1 MLLHLLNWQIDVLVF
16 SLLTLVIML
25 VVDRLV
31 LRKSLVLSS
40 RLKLWGVMGLLVAGS
55 VYLTIRRGTQER
67 DRLRASVAGLA
78 PTYADGMAQLGHN
91 QLQLNSGDD
100 DPRLL
105 RMIEQQKLW
114 LKLNP
119 GIDDIYTFRR
129 DQEGQVRLIVDSE
142 TDYDRNSIYEG
153 EREER
158 TELGEIYP
166 EEDVTPEMEQALLGL
181 TLFEDQPFT
190 DRWGTWVTAYAPMFD
205 ADGKLDAVLGID
217 FSASNWLVA
226 IMWARCSVLGF
237 ATVLTVTLLG
247 SSSLVAILR
256 EDLHQREVLSRDL
269 EAKSRTL
276 ELLNQDL
283 GKARDAADQANK
295 AKSEF
300 LANMSH
306 EIRTPMN
313 GILGLTELLLQ
324 SELTKEQRRNMELVV
339 SSGDALMTVLNDI
352 LDFSKIEANM
362 LTISPIDFEVREV
375 VGNSM
380 KLLSFRAAE
389 RNLELTCRIIP
400 SVPRMIVADAGRI
413 RQILVNLVGNAIKFT
428 HEGEVAVTVADVGRK
443 GDQIELLFSVRD
455 TGIGI
460 PVDRQKQVFEAFVQ
474 ADGSTTRHYGGTG
487 LGLAICKRLVE
498 LMGGRIWVDSIPGV
512 GSTFSFQI
520 TCQMASP
527 AAIEEKSCP
536 VAVPQLRVLVVDDNQ
551 TNRLI
556 MTEMLDAW
564 RMSVVAVSHG
574 SEVPGVL
581 RRAHEA
587 GAPFN
592 LVLLDVH
599 MPEIDGFAVA
609 DSIGRLEFAKDTTV
623 IMLSSSDASHHRESL
638 KRTRV
643 AAYLTKPIKQS
654 ELLET
659 ILGLFESGANTDSL
673 RAPDA
678 ATTSRPKAPRRSQP
692 GRILVAEDNF
702 VNQQL
707 MLRVLKKDGYEV
719 ILAGD
724 GSEAVKVLTNEQVDA
739 VLMDCQMPVIDG
751 YEATRLIRAARRR
764 SRAGHPLPVIALTA
778 NAMSGDR
785 DKCLAA
791 GMDDFVTKP
800 ILFEQLY
807 KTLDR
812 FIVPVDEVVPAGTLP
827 VVADGLTV
835 SSDVQTPPAA
845 SAAATEASQV
855 TSPVID
861 TVELMHRVSNDLQL
875 IEILTD
881 AYRED
886 SQLHLSAYRSAV
898 ESEDLAAVKRIAHTI
913 KGTASNLAGLRLST
927 LAKELEQAAAAGQ
940 IEVAR
945 TGTSQLEQEIQALLN
960 ELSGLFNPSSTASR

>member
-1 MLLHLLNWQIDVLVF
+1 MLLNLLNWQLDQIVF
-16 SLLTLVIML
+16 TLLTFVTMLLVDWM
-25 VVDRLV
+25 V
-31 LRKSLVLSS
+31 LRRSLALSA
-40 RLKLWGVMGLLVAGS
+40 RLKLWGVMGLLIAVS
-55 VYLTIRRGTQER
+55 VYFSIRRGTQER
-67 DRLRASVAGLA
+67 NRLRESVAGLA
-78 PTYADGMAQLGHN
+78 PTYANGLAELGHSRLQLGM
-91 QLQLNSGDD
+91 SEK
-100 DPRLL
+100 DPLFL
-105 RMIEQQKLW
+105 KMIEQQKLW
-114 LKLNP
+114 LRLNP
-119 GIDDIYTFRR
+119 GVDDIYTFRR
-129 DQEGQVRLIVDSE
+129 EMDGHVHLIVDSE
-142 TDYDRNSIYEG
+142 TDYDRNGIYDG

-158 TELGEIYP
+158 TELGEIYRD
-166 EEDVTPEMEQALLGL
+166 EDVTPEMEKALLGL
-181 TLFEDQPFT
+181 NLFEDLPFT
-190 DRWGTWVTAYAPMFD
+190 DRWGTWVTAYAPIMTP
-205 ADGKLDAVLGID
+205 DGKLDAVLGID
-217 FSASNWLVA
+217 FSATNWLVA
-226 IMWARCSVLGF
+226 ILWARCSVLGF
-237 ATVLTVTLLG
+237 ATVLIVILLG

-256 EDLHQREVLSRDL
+256 EDLHHREILGREL
-269 EAKSRTL
+269 EAKSQSL
-276 ELLNQDL
+276 QSLNVELSQ
-283 GKARDAADQANK
+283 ARDAANLANK

-324 SELTKEQRRNMELVV
+324 SDLTKEQRRNMELVV

-362 LTISPIDFEVREV
+362 LTISPLDFEVREV

-400 SVPRMIVADAGRI
+400 SVPRLIVGDAGRI

-460 PVDRQKQVFEAFVQ
+460 PADRQKQVFEAFVQ

-520 TCQMASP
+520 PCQLANP
-527 AAIEEKSCP
+527 QVAEEQNRQ

-564 RMSVVAVSHG
+564 RMNVVAVSHG
-574 SEVPGVL
+574 RDVPRAL
-581 RRAHEA
+581 RQAYET
-587 GAPFN
+587 GTPFN

-609 DSIGRLEFAKDTTV
+609 DTIGQLEFAKNTTV

-638 KRTRV
+638 KRARI

-659 ILGLFESGANTDSL
+659 ILGLFESGANTASL

-678 ATTSRPKAPRRSQP
+678 TATTRLKAPRRAKP

-719 ILAGD
+719 ILAAD
-724 GSEAVKVLTNEQVDA
+724 GSEAVKILSNEPVDA
-739 VLMDCQMPVIDG
+739 VLMDCQMPVLDG
-751 YEATRLIRAARRR
+751 YEATRQIRAARRR
-764 SRAGHPLPVIALTA
+764 SRAGHPLPIIALTA

-807 KTLDR
+807 QTLDK
-812 FIVPVDEVVPAGTLP
+812 FIVPVESEPAQASADAAVPTPVEVA
-827 VVADGLTV
+827 
-835 SSDVQTPPAA
+835 PPAETA
-845 SAAATEASQV
+845 IENAL
-855 TSPVID
+855 PVID
-861 TVELMHRVSNDLQL
+861 SVQLMHRVSHDLQL

-886 SQLHLSAYRSAV
+886 APQHVADYRSAV
-898 ESEDLAAVKRIAHTI
+898 AAGDLVAAKRIAHTI
-913 KGTASNLAGLRLST
+913 KGTAGNLAGMRLST
-927 LAKELEQAAAAGQ
+927 VAKELEQAAATGQ
-940 IEVAR
+940 LEVAQA
-945 TGTSQLEQEIQALLN
+945 GVGKLEHEIESLLD
-960 ELSGLFNPSSTASR
+960 ELCTLLKSHDSIPPG